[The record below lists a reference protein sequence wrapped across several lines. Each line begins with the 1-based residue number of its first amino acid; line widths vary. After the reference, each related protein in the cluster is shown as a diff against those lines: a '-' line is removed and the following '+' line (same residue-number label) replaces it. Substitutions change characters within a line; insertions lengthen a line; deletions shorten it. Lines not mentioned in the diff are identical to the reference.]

1 MIGSADDDFPKG
13 GSGSDTFV
21 FETGFDLD
29 RIVDFSFTA
38 DFLAFGPILGSG
50 LDEQMTE
57 NMAETI
63 GLDLIIDSGG
73 RGRIALAGVTSI
85 DQISGVVVFL

>member
-1 MIGSADDDFPKG
+1 MI
-13 GSGSDTFV
+13 
-21 FETGFDLD
+21 
-29 RIVDFSFTA
+29 
-38 DFLAFGPILGSG
+38 
-50 LDEQMTE
+50 E

-73 RGRIALAGVTSI
+73 RGRIALAGVASI